1 MLSLFCIYPLK
12 KVKMLSQKKVNLFF
26 VLITA
31 LVICSCNLGKK
42 DVLQNNEK
50 SREALLESDKSFAS
64 MCVEKGMKNAYLE
77 FIDSNGVLLRPNVY
91 PIVGA
96 DAVDFIIAQ
105 KTEDVKLEW
114 RAKDAVV
121 AVSGELGYTYG
132 TYKMSIDKTEETLSG
147 SYVTIWKKQQDG
159 KWKFVL
165 DTNNEGLGEQ

>member
-12 KVKMLSQKKVNLFF
+12 KVKMFSLKKVNLFF
-26 VLITA
+26 VLMIA

-42 DVLQNNEK
+42 DVQQNNEK
-50 SREALLESDKSFAS
+50 SRESLLESDKSFAS
-64 MCVEKGMKNAYLE
+64 MCLEKGMKNAYLE
-77 FIDSNGVLLRPNVY
+77 FIDSNGVLLRPNIY

-121 AVSGELGYTYG
+121 AASGELGYTYG